1 MSQQTSRRARRV
13 DATTR
18 AVPGRTDPDRLP
30 AQMGQPRTRPHPSL
44 RVGGPVRILALLGA
58 ALGSVLAVGGCRLD
72 PRIRPVIRGDVDPT
86 GRAWPFA
93 PASVR
98 IYPLTRLDRDA
109 SGQPVV
115 IVYMETVDRWGD
127 FTKALGTLEL
137 RVYAGDRALESW
149 PETLE
154 LSWPGIALSD
164 LEENA
169 AWYDPASK
177 MYRFTLGGLAR
188 SPRITDA
195 ANELLDRSQGATTIR
210 RLRVVAA
217 LTTAGPDGREIL
229 LQDSYVIER

>member
-1 MSQQTSRRARRV
+1 MGQPPSQHPSQPPTRSLAR
-13 DATTR
+13 R
-18 AVPGRTDPDRLP
+18 AVPALRAP
-30 AQMGQPRTRPHPSL
+30 ALVS
-44 RVGGPVRILALLGA
+44 A
-58 ALGSVLAVGGCRLD
+58 ALGTLLGVGGCRMD
-72 PRIRPVIRGDVDPT
+72 PRVRTVIRGDVDPT

-93 PASVR
+93 PSSVR

-137 RVYAGDRALESW
+137 RVYAGDRALEGW

-154 LSWPGIALSD
+154 LSWPGIALTD

-177 MYRFTLGGLAR
+177 MYRFTLGGLSR
-188 SPRITDA
+188 SPRVSSA
-195 ANELLDRSQGATTIR
+195 ANELLDHSAGATTIR

>member
-1 MSQQTSRRARRV
+1 
-13 DATTR
+13 
-18 AVPGRTDPDRLP
+18 
-30 AQMGQPRTRPHPSL
+30 MGQPHTRPLPHRRAHARL
-44 RVGGPVRILALLGA
+44 RALALAGTTISATLGT
-58 ALGSVLAVGGCRLD
+58 VLVVGGCRMD
-72 PRIRPVIRGDVDPT
+72 PRVRTVIRGDVDPT

-93 PASVR
+93 PSSVR

-109 SGQPVV
+109 SGQPVI

-137 RVYAGDRALESW
+137 RVYAGDRALEGW

-154 LSWPGIALSD
+154 LSWPGIALTD

-177 MYRFTLGGLAR
+177 MYRFTLGGLSR
-188 SPRITDA
+188 SPRISGA
-195 ANELLDRSQGATTIR
+195 ANELLDHSAGTTTIR

>member
-1 MSQQTSRRARRV
+1 MSDPFSHPRRSRRSRSRALT
-13 DATTR
+13 AR
-18 AVPGRTDPDRLP
+18 AVCAG
-30 AQMGQPRTRPHPSL
+30 
-44 RVGGPVRILALLGA
+44 VLGVC
-58 ALGSVLAVGGCRLD
+58 VLVSGVACRLD

-93 PASVR
+93 PTEAR

-109 SGQPVV
+109 SGEPVV
-115 IVYMETVDRWGD
+115 IVYLETVDRWGD
-127 FTKALGTLEL
+127 FAKALGTLEL
-137 RVYAGDRALESW
+137 RVYAGDRSISSA

-154 LSWPGIALSD
+154 LSWPDIDMSS

-188 SPRITDA
+188 SPRIYDA
-195 ANELLDRSQGATTIR
+195 ASVLLDRNTPSPRQ
-210 RLRVVAA
+210 RLRVAA
-217 LTTAGPDGREIL
+217 SITSAGPDGREIL